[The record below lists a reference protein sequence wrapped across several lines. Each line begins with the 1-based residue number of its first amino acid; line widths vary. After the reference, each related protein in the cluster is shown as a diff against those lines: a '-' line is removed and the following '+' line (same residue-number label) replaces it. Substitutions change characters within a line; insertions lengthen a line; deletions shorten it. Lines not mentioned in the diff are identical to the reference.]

1 MSVLLVLFS
10 YLLGSVSFS
19 YFISKRIKGVD
30 IRKVGSGNA
39 GATNIS
45 RVLGLKFALLVLFLD
60 ALKGFVVAL
69 LASYLATNTPL
80 FLLCCGAVIIGHN
93 WPVFFGFKGGRGVA
107 TTLGVF
113 LVIAPI
119 LTLIVL
125 SFLIIFIGLTR
136 YVSLGSII
144 GAISAP
150 VVLLR
155 LRYPLP
161 YFNFGMAVC
170 LLLLWRHAPNIKR
183 LLQGKESKLGE
194 KVNI

>member
-10 YLLGSVSFS
+10 YLLGSISFS
-19 YFISKRIKGVD
+19 YFITKRIKGVD

-60 ALKGFVVAL
+60 TLKGFVVAL
-69 LASYLATNTPL
+69 LASYLTPDTLL

-119 LTLIVL
+119 HTLIVL
-125 SFLIIFIGLTR
+125 SFLIVIIVLTR

-150 VVLLR
+150 VVLLL
-155 LRYPLP
+155 LRYPFP
-161 YFNFGMAVC
+161 YFIFGMAVC
-170 LLLLWRHAPNIKR
+170 LLILWRHAPNIKR